1 MKYYGIT
8 DRGLLRKTNQD
19 SYVIA
24 TNQAGDVLAIV
35 CDGIGGSNGGDVASA
50 LAVRHFSEAFSQNTG
65 FASGEEA
72 KAWLRREIQTCNARI
87 FTAGSR
93 NKTLHGMGTTL
104 SGVLMAKACTLVI
117 NIGDSRVYS
126 LDDEGSLRQMTV
138 DHSLVQDMIMHG
150 EITPKEARTYPKKN
164 VLTNALGVWESVRCD
179 IDTHPEPMKAI
190 LICSD
195 GLHGY
200 VPEDTIRKIIV
211 TEAISTQLK
220 ARGLVQAALAAGG
233 YDNVTVILIEPE
245 GDEGE

>member
-1 MKYYGIT
+1 
-8 DRGLLRKTNQD
+8 
-19 SYVIA
+19 
-24 TNQAGDVLAIV
+24 
-35 CDGIGGSNGGDVASA
+35 
-50 LAVRHFSEAFSQNTG
+50 
-65 FASGEEA
+65 
-72 KAWLRREIQTCNARI
+72 
-87 FTAGSR
+87 
-93 NKTLHGMGTTL
+93 MGTTL

-126 LDDEGSLRQMTV
+126 LDEEGCLRQLTV